1 MVIVKFQKEHF
12 MFTIRTVQW
21 IVFKRRKD
29 SSPPSVETANV
40 RFTPIEKMWS
50 KMKSFL
56 RKRKVCVAA
65 ELPEAVKAALE
76 TISTNDCKEWFH
88 ASGICVN

>member
-29 SSPPSVETANV
+29 SSPPSVETAKYMA
-40 RFTPIEKMWS
+40 F
-50 KMKSFL
+50 F
-56 RKRKVCVAA
+56 
-65 ELPEAVKAALE
+65 
-76 TISTNDCKEWFH
+76 F
-88 ASGICVN
+88 